1 MTPHAE
7 NDAEAVT
14 LEFKAV
20 PEFVA
25 MGKEERIASVHA
37 KVSAAC
43 GWSVIALEMLALD
56 KAELVESVIAA
67 DCTTAGTIDGMMN
80 ELQAAIE
87 AGDCLFDTMKWAQA
101 RLVVALSAV
110 AMHRRH

>member
-1 MTPHAE
+1 MTLYAE
-7 NDAEAVT
+7 NDTEAVT

-25 MGKEERIASVHA
+25 MGKERRIEVVHA

-43 GWSVIALEMLALD
+43 GWSVLALEMLALD
-56 KAELVESVIAA
+56 KNDLVERVIAA
-67 DCTTAGTIDGMMN
+67 DLTTAGAVDGMMN

-87 AGDCLFDTMKWAQA
+87 AGEDLLDVMKWAQA
-101 RLVVALSAV
+101 RLVIAFSVV
-110 AMHRRH
+110 AMRRRH